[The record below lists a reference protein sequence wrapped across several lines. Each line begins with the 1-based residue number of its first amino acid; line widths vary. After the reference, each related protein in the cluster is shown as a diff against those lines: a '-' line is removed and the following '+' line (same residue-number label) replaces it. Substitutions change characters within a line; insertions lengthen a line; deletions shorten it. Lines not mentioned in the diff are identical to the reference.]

1 MDNRSLN
8 RPIAWLIAGAVL
20 LGSGWVWWLCHCDSS
35 IPFLPGGGRAEWIVY
50 PRPLDTARHS
60 ALPFWAEF
68 HRSFML
74 AAAPPRATL
83 LVRAFKQGTVRIN
96 GQLVDRLPLRESD
109 WKTPRTSEVAKHLKT
124 GENEISVTVS
134 NSLGPPAL
142 WLSLTGDGAGAA

>member
-8 RPIAWLIAGAVL
+8 RPIAWLIVGVVL
-20 LGSGWVWWLCHCDSS
+20 LGSGWVWWSVPLRQQHSVS
-35 IPFLPGGGRAEWIVY
+35 PRRGPGEWIVY
-50 PRPLDTARHS
+50 PRPLETARHS

-68 HRSFML
+68 HRLFML

-109 WKTPRTSEVAKHLKT
+109 LETPRTSEVAKHLKT
-124 GENEISVTVS
+124 GK
-134 NSLGPPAL
+134 
-142 WLSLTGDGAGAA
+142 